1 MANGN
6 HVAKAQFK
14 GGANRTATAH
24 FHENE
29 EDTPEG
35 LSASV
40 TLAVATLLYSGLHM
54 LVYNQLSRDRVRV
67 MYGLACVP
75 FFLGKTSF

>member
-14 GGANRTATAH
+14 GEANRTATTQI
-24 FHENE
+24 HENE
-29 EDTPEG
+29 EDTDEG

-40 TLAVATLLYSGLHM
+40 ALVALAVAAWLYSGLHM
-54 LVYNQLSRDRVRV
+54 LVNGQLSRARARDV
-67 MYGLACVP
+67 
-75 FFLGKTSF
+75 